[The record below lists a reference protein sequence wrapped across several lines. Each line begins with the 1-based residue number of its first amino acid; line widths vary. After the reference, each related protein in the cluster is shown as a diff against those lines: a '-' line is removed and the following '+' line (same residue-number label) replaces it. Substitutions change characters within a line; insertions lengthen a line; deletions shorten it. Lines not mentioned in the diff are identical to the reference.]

1 MPCALNGIVVGMFIH
16 LLVSVKNVVCRC
28 MIPYLAL
35 HLSNYQ
41 SSITIVVI
49 VTSQNYLYQL
59 GNPIVSWV
67 ILLYSRVNY
76 VSSNQQLLSWR
87 SFMFEPLSRYHSR
100 SRNRCVR
107 ITCLLGINPSYSYSF
122 LACFCATRI
131 PILNSLYCVGGMKS
145 LFVNLSE
152 LNVTIIR
159 SIVTKIYIHE
169 SLSYTG
175 DNALS

>member
-1 MPCALNGIVVGMFIH
+1 MVVANSYCQLNYEVVIFTLSIVVGNSALTPHRFLIDYFRECSLPMYDSISRIAFIQ
-16 LLVSVKNVVCRC
+16 L
-28 MIPYLAL
+28 P
-35 HLSNYQ
+35 

-49 VTSQNYLYQL
+49 VTYRNYHYQL

-87 SFMFEPLSRYHSR
+87 GFMFEPLNRYHSR
-100 SRNRCVR
+100 SRNRCVH

-131 PILNSLYCVGGMKS
+131 PILNNYLPM
-145 LFVNLSE
+145 
-152 LNVTIIR
+152 
-159 SIVTKIYIHE
+159 
-169 SLSYTG
+169 
-175 DNALS
+175 